1 MGSLA
6 KEQVQKNKINV
17 SLDIVLLNC
26 FKIFIRQNHFNFFVG
41 GWEINL
47 TQNNNRQNQYK
58 KNNSS
63 FNCKFHIML
72 YSFVV

>member
-26 FKIFIRQNHFNFFVG
+26 FKIFIRQNYFNFFVR

-47 TQNNNRQNQYK
+47 AQNNNRQN
-58 KNNSS
+58 
-63 FNCKFHIML
+63 
-72 YSFVV
+72 